1 MALATIPEIRRYS
14 PDEAQAYVDRLQ
26 KLSEEAFERQIFEH
40 RYMKELMAGKLPMPK
55 LKGFF
60 SNWYRFALEIN
71 VVKSDGYYQFLP
83 FLERHPDCYDLFT
96 EQIADELIH
105 PGPGG
110 HVKMLY
116 LVGEALGMSREDL
129 VETPLIPEAR
139 ALTDVRVRLWR
150 EGPKAEAWASS
161 MSEKSIGVWMGQWHE
176 ALIEHYGVDEY
187 HAQYFSKHYE
197 ADTQEHEE
205 GIMAH
210 GEGNGFVL
218 RKILEDGY
226 RPERASW
233 NLEYTS
239 QLSVDLYEI
248 FLDGLY
254 KRY

>member
-1 MALATIPEIRRYS
+1 MAVATSPELKRYS
-14 PDEAQAYVDRLQ
+14 QQEADALVEKLQ
-26 KLSEEAFERQIFEH
+26 QLSEDAFERQIFQH
-40 RYMKELMAGKLPMPK
+40 QYMKELRAGTLPMSK
-55 LKGFF
+55 IKGFF

-71 VVKSDGYYQFLP
+71 VVKSDGYYQYLG
-83 FLERHPDCYDLFT
+83 FLERHPECYDLFT

-110 HVKMLY
+110 HIKMLY
-116 LVGEALGMSREDL
+116 LAGSAFGMSREDL
-129 VETPLIPEAR
+129 VEQQLIPEAR

-176 ALIEHYGVDEY
+176 ALMKHYGVDEY

-210 GEGNGFVL
+210 GEGNGYVL
-218 RKILEDGY
+218 KQILMDGY
-226 RPERASW
+226 RSEKPGW
-233 NLEYTS
+233 DLEYTV
-239 QLSVDLYEI
+239 QLSVDLYEV
-248 FLDGLY
+248 FLDGVY